1 MRTAVPI
8 LLLAMLCATAATPKT
23 EGGAMPG
30 QHLSRLDQGDVL
42 TILFHP
48 RHDFSPAPA
57 GAYDVQIPVAENVKL
72 GGRLYVAGKNTSVIL
87 LFHGNGEIASDYD
100 DISQF
105 YAQMEISLFV
115 VDYRGYGKSDGTP
128 TSSTLLS
135 DAMATY
141 RAVHDVLPK
150 YGLNDSRL
158 FIMGRSLGSAAAME
172 IASRAGDKVSGLII
186 ESGFAY
192 TFPLI
197 ERLGGPSLPNMS
209 EKDDGFNN
217 VGKMELVKVPTLIIH
232 GEADVL
238 IPVADGKAL
247 LDHCKSSKKRFVAI
261 PKAGHNDLLFRGQKI
276 YFDAIRKF
284 VFK

>member
-1 MRTAVPI
+1 M
-8 LLLAMLCATAATPKT
+8 
-23 EGGAMPG
+23 
-30 QHLSRLDQGDVL
+30 
-42 TILFHP
+42 ILFHP
-48 RHDFSPAPA
+48 RHDLSPAPA
-57 GAYDVQIPVAENVKL
+57 GAYDVQIPVAERVLL
-72 GGRLYVAGKNTSVIL
+72 GGRLNVAGKNTPVIL
-87 LFHGNGEIASDYD
+87 LFHGNGEVASDYD
-100 DISQF
+100 DISRL
-105 YAQMEISLFV
+105 YAQMGVSLLV

-141 RAVHDVLPK
+141 RALHDVLPK

-158 FIMGRSLGSAAAME
+158 FIMGRSLGSAAAIE
-172 IASRAGDKVSGLII
+172 IASRAGNKLSGLII

-197 ERLGGPSLPNMS
+197 ERLGGPSLSNMS
-209 EKDDGFNN
+209 EVDNGFNN
-217 VGKMELVKVPTLIIH
+217 TGRMELVEVPTLVIH

-247 LDHCKSSKKRFVAI
+247 FDHCKSLKKRFVTI
-261 PKAGHNDLLFRGQKI
+261 PKAGHNDLLFREQKI

-284 VFK
+284 VFE